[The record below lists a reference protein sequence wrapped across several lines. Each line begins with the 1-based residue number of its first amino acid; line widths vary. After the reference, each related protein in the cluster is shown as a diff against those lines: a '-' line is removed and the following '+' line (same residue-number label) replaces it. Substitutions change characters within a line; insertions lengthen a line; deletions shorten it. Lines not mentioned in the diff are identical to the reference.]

1 MRIVA
6 LVGLV
11 LCAGCAA
18 IFGAKQKDFDLRSH
32 PDGADVFLDGARLG
46 TTPFK
51 VNLSNQKEHTFVFR
65 MAGYKET
72 QCTLSKGTGGGWVI
86 ADILM
91 GLVPVIIDA
100 ATNSWSQTKGN
111 GCLGQ
116 LEPLVGPIPAAV
128 AAIAPA
134 PAAAPPSS
142 PTAQLSEPTVVPA
155 PAPAPA
161 TAAAPLPEVPIDP
174 RVPPL
179 ANFVA
184 SIRTRWYYPVSCTL
198 WVTQVA
204 PQDRFYYQ
212 TDRAAEADGYVHTRQ
227 CP

>member
-1 MRIVA
+1 MRLIA
-6 LVGLV
+6 LASLV
-11 LCAGCAA
+11 LCTGCAA
-18 IFGAKQKDFDLRSH
+18 IFGSKQKNFDLRSH
-32 PDGADVFLDGARLG
+32 PDGAEVYLDGARLG

-72 QCTLSKGTGGGWVI
+72 QCTLARGTGGGWVI

-116 LEPLVGPIPAAV
+116 LEPIAGPVPTAAV
-128 AAIAPA
+128 AIAPA
-134 PAAAPPSS
+134 PASA
-142 PTAQLSEPTVVPA
+142 VA
-155 PAPAPA
+155 PARAPA
-161 TAAAPLPEVPIDP
+161 TVPVSEQVVAPPAVPPAPMPEVPVDP

-184 SIRTRWYYPVSCTL
+184 SISTRWYYPVTCAI
-198 WVTQVA
+198 WVTQV
-204 PQDRFYYQ
+204 PPEDRFYYR
-212 TDRAAEADGYVHTRQ
+212 TERAAEADGYVHTRQ
-227 CP
+227 CQ

>member
-1 MRIVA
+1 MRL
-6 LVGLV
+6 LVIAVLV
-11 LCAGCAA
+11 LCTGCAA
-18 IFGAKQKDFDLRSH
+18 IFGSKEKNFDLRSH
-32 PDGADVFLDGARLG
+32 PDGAEVFLDGARLG

-100 ATNSWSQTKGN
+100 ATNSWSQTKGS

-116 LEPLVGPIPAAV
+116 LEPTVGRIPAAV

-134 PAAAPPSS
+134 PAAAPPS
-142 PTAQLSEPTVVPA
+142 APTVQVSEQVAA
-155 PAPAPA
+155 PAPVPA
-161 TAAAPLPEVPIDP
+161 SAPLPEVPIDP

-184 SIRTRWYYPVSCTL
+184 SISTRWYYPVTCAV
-198 WVTQVA
+198 WVNQVA
-204 PQDRFYYQ
+204 PQDRFYYR
-212 TDRAAEADGYVHTRQ
+212 TERAAEADGYVHTRQ
-227 CP
+227 CS